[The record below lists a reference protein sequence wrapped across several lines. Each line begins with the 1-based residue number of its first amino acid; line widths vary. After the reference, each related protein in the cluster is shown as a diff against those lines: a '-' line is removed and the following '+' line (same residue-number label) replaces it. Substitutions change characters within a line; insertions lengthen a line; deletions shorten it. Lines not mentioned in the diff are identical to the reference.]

1 MEIYSGGG
9 CAVFGVMFLA
19 APIAPLLSSLPSLNR
34 FKTTF
39 FVNCLVLVLFKLGL
53 MAVAKADL
61 NLHCSNCL
69 QVSFLLC
76 TLKPKFENV
85 IY

>member
-1 MEIYSGGG
+1 
-9 CAVFGVMFLA
+9 MFLA

-53 MAVAKADL
+53 GAAAEADL
-61 NLHCSNCL
+61 NLHCSKI
-69 QVSFLLC
+69 S
-76 TLKPKFENV
+76 
-85 IY
+85 